1 MSAVEDRVCLRL
13 QERTEVG
20 LRKYGVTME
29 RTDLSEL
36 DWLNHALEET
46 LDLAVYLQ
54 RMIDI
59 KTSHTAE

>member
-13 QERTEVG
+13 QERAEVG

-36 DWLNHALEET
+36 EWLNHALEET

-59 KTSHTAE
+59 KTSHTQ

>member
-1 MSAVEDRVCLRL
+1 LSAVEDRVCLRL
-13 QERTEVG
+13 QERADAG

-36 DWLNHALEET
+36 EWLNHALEET

-59 KTSHTAE
+59 KTSRTAE